1 MKPSDLFVLLYLV
14 PLLGVWGFYAWK
26 RRHRTVRGKRVLAAS
41 REAGLIEPA
50 SLHPRIDLNA
60 CLGCATCA
68 TACPEKDVI
77 GIIHGKAELVN
88 PTHCIGHGAC
98 KDACPTGAISLVLGT
113 ERRGVDIP
121 VLDPDFQTRAHGVY
135 VAGELGG
142 MGLIRN
148 AIEQGRQAVDAIA
161 ASLGKRSTGAAELDV
176 LIVGAGPAG
185 FSATLAAKHH
195 GLRSVTLEQ
204 DSLGGTVAHY
214 PRGKVVM
221 TQPAELPLY
230 GTVRLRETSKEKL
243 LAFWQDVESK
253 TGIEIRYGERVER
266 MQAAAGH
273 WQVETTRGRYRASR
287 VLLAIGRRGTPRK
300 LDVPGEEHEKVV
312 YRLIDPEQY
321 TGRRVLVVGGG
332 DSALEAAVSL
342 VEAGAQVVLSY
353 RSEAF
358 SRAKP
363 ANRQRVEAAGAKPG
377 LEIALKSEV
386 LEIRSDS
393 VRLSTQGGEREIEN
407 DSVIVC
413 AGGILPSAF
422 LRSCGVELETVHGK
436 VLRP

>member
-1 MKPSDLFVLLYLV
+1 
-14 PLLGVWGFYAWK
+14 
-26 RRHRTVRGKRVLAAS
+26 
-41 REAGLIEPA
+41 
-50 SLHPRIDLNA
+50 
-60 CLGCATCA
+60 
-68 TACPEKDVI
+68 
-77 GIIHGKAELVN
+77 
-88 PTHCIGHGAC
+88 
-98 KDACPTGAISLVLGT
+98 
-113 ERRGVDIP
+113 
-121 VLDPDFQTRAHGVY
+121 
-135 VAGELGG
+135 

-161 ASLGKRSTGAAELDV
+161 ASLDGRGGPDEIDL

-221 TQPAELPLY
+221 TQPAELPIY
-230 GTVRLRETSKEKL
+230 GPVKLRETSKESL
-243 LAFWQDVESK
+243 LAFWQDVERK

-266 MQAAAGH
+266 MQSASGH
-273 WQVETTRGRYRASR
+273 WQVETTRDRYRARR

-300 LDVPGEEHEKVV
+300 LGVPGEEREKVV

-321 TGRRVLVVGGG
+321 AGQRVLVVGGG

-342 VEAGAQVVLSY
+342 VEAGARVVLSY

-363 ANRQRVEAAGAKPG
+363 ANRQRVEAAAAKPG
-377 LEIALKSEV
+377 LEIALSSEV
-386 LEIRSDS
+386 LEIGDDS
-393 VRLSTQGGEREIEN
+393 VRLSTQGGERAIGN
-407 DSVIVC
+407 DAVIVC